1 VCLSIIA
8 TSHQQNLT
16 CEKGEEL
23 LQVERWLSS
32 LGALNI
38 GLQKF
43 GLQRFGLQN
52 ILKKN
57 FQNTVLY
64 PKSEK
69 KSNNNY

>member
-1 VCLSIIA
+1 
-8 TSHQQNLT
+8 
-16 CEKGEEL
+16 
-23 LQVERWLSS
+23 

-57 FQNTVLY
+57 LQNTVLY
-64 PKSEK
+64 TKSEK